1 MLVNKYII
9 FFGQNFEF
17 TTIVLLPRASHP
29 DTQMTEV
36 ISLRSNRAKDC
47 PGKSNSFPQKFAKIL
62 TFTGVIYDFIQSI
75 SEYADAI
82 WWVLTWFGDEST
94 ILCQTEVNSLWSWPH
109 FRWGKTFTAVI
120 YDFILSVWCNLMTF
134 YLIWRWFNHHLQT
147 EVNSLRSWSKF
158 RWGKTL
164 PGPGKS
170 NSFPQ
175 KFAKILTFHSGLRIG
190 IKRTTN
196 SELLNIVKI
205 LSGSIFPCQLY
216 LKHIKWQRY

>member
-1 MLVNKYII
+1 MYVCFVQEILDHNYML
-9 FFGQNFEF
+9 FLSQNLEV

-82 WWVLTWFGDEST
+82 WRVLTWFGDEST
-94 ILCQTEVNSLWSWPH
+94 TLYQTEVS
-109 FRWGKTFTAVI
+109 
-120 YDFILSVWCNLMTF
+120 
-134 YLIWRWFNHHLQT
+134 
-147 EVNSLRSWSKF
+147 SLRSWYQFNK
-158 RWGKTL
+158 WGKTL
-164 PGPGKS
+164 PVSGKS

-175 KFAKILTFHSGLRIG
+175 RFFKFLYITI
-190 IKRTTN
+190 N
-196 SELLNIVKI
+196 SIIEEQFQLWNLL
-205 LSGSIFPCQLY
+205 
-216 LKHIKWQRY
+216 